1 MKQPDTEKQR
11 ISIVWL
17 KKDLRLKDHLPLKEA
32 IEAQRPVLL
41 LYIFEPILQNAPD
54 WNIRHWQFIYHSL
67 QALQS
72 QLNTYNAQLTLL
84 YGEATEIF
92 AQLHHDFWIEAVYS
106 HQETGIALTYQRD
119 LALKAFFDAH
129 KIQWKEHQCNG
140 VLRGEKNRDN
150 WDGAWIEFMKAPQ
163 QHPAL
168 QYLKTQV
175 WEKQANYQLPSLL
188 KEKLEA
194 YPSVFQPAGERYA
207 WQYYHSFV
215 NHRVANYNKH
225 ISQPEPARYSCSRLS
240 PYITWG
246 NLSTRQVYQFFEQHL
261 ASSRYQFQLKSFRSR
276 LQWRCHFVQKFEM
289 EGRIE
294 FEHIN
299 RGFEVLEQE
308 VNPAYLK
315 AWQTATTG
323 FPIVDACMRCVQA
336 TGYLNFRMR
345 AMLVSFLTHVLWQPW
360 QSGVHHLAQQFLDYE
375 PGIHYCQ
382 FQMQAGVTGINTIRI
397 YNPLKQ
403 SLDQDAEGV
412 FIKKW
417 LPELA
422 NLPLDLLHQPEKM
435 TSIEQR
441 MYQCVLDE
449 AYPLPVVDF
458 KNAYKRASQQL
469 HQIKKTAK
477 SNQES
482 IRILKKHVKQ
492 R

>member
-1 MKQPDTEKQR
+1 MKQLDTTKQH
-11 ISIVWL
+11 ISVVWL

-32 IEAQRPVLL
+32 IEAQHPVLL

-54 WNIRHWQFIYHSL
+54 WDIRHWRFIYHSL
-67 QALQS
+67 QALQQ
-72 QLNTYNAQLTLL
+72 QLNSYGAQLTIV
-84 YGEATEIF
+84 YGEAIEIF
-92 AQLHHDFWIEAVYS
+92 TKLHQDFQIETVYS
-106 HQETGIALTYQRD
+106 HQETGIEVTYQRD
-119 LALKAFFDAH
+119 LAVKAFFDAQ
-129 KIQWKEHQCNG
+129 KIKWKEYQCNG

-150 WDGAWIEFMKAPQ
+150 WDSAWIEFMKSPQ

-168 QYLKTQV
+168 QHLSTQDWKKKSDYV
-175 WEKQANYQLPSLL
+175 LPPLL
-188 KEKLEA
+188 KKELEA
-194 YPSVFQPAGERYA
+194 YPSVFQPAGERFA
-207 WQYYHSFV
+207 WQYYQSFV
-215 NHRVANYNKH
+215 NQRVAHYNKH
-225 ISQPEPARYSCSRLS
+225 ISQPEHARYSCSRLS

-246 NLSTRQVYQFFEQHL
+246 NLSTRQVYQFFEQNL
-261 ASSRYQFQLKSFRSR
+261 ANSRYQFQLKSFRSR
-276 LQWRCHFVQKFEM
+276 LQWRCHFIQKFEM

-299 RGFEVLEQE
+299 RGFQVLAQE

-315 AWQTATTG
+315 AWQQGITG

-345 AMLVSFLTHVLWQPW
+345 AMLVSFLTHLLWQPW
-360 QSGVHHLAQQFLDYE
+360 QRGVHHLAQQFLDYE

-403 SLDQDAEGV
+403 SLEQDAEGI

-422 NLPLDLLHQPEKM
+422 HLPLDLLHQPEKM
-435 TSIEQR
+435 TPMEQK
-441 MYQCVLDE
+441 MYKCILGED
-449 AYPLPVVDF
+449 YPLPIIEF
-458 KNAYKRASQQL
+458 KKAYQHASKQL
-469 HQIKKTAK
+469 HQIKKTSK